1 MNALT
6 LAPARAF
13 QGEVV
18 LPGSKSISNRALL
31 LAALAEGKTRIRNVL
46 EGDDSRYMLAA
57 LAQLGVEIDSAG
69 RDHTIAGRAGPL
81 VTAPRH
87 ERLYL
92 GLAGTA
98 IRPLAAALTL
108 GAGEFELD
116 GEPRMRERPIGH
128 LVDALRPLGADID
141 YLATPGYPPIR
152 VRGTGLA
159 GGTTSIDGSVSSQF
173 LTALLLT
180 APLARAPVR
189 VNVTGPLVS
198 TPYVDITLD
207 LMARFGVAVEHDEH
221 RVFRVP
227 AAPYRSPGALLVEG
241 DASAATYFLAA
252 GAVRGTGVT
261 VRGVGR
267 SSVQGDVAFCDVLEA
282 MGARV
287 SRGTDALAVAPGRL
301 VGIDADLNHIPDAAM
316 TVAML
321 ALFAEGPTTIRNIAN
336 WRVKETDRLAAMAT
350 ELRKLERRAKFV
362 RDLRL
367 GFDGEIGEA
376 AARIEL
382 IRRWESIGGANVQ
395 AGAARAAMIFV
406 RGVRLNL
413 SGGENGA
420 EEKPGAVLA

>member
-57 LAQLGVEIDSAG
+57 LAQLGVEIDGAG
-69 RDHTIAGRAGPL
+69 RDHTVAGRAGPL

-180 APLARAPVR
+180 APLARAPVQ

-350 ELRKLERRAKFV
+350 ELRKLGADV
-362 RDLRL
+362 HTTADSLRL
-367 GFDGEIGEA
+367 VPPGRLRGATIDTYGDHRMAMCFGLA
-376 AARIEL
+376 ALGPEPVTINDPNCVAKTFPDYF
-382 IRRWESIGGANVQ
+382 S
-395 AGAARAAMIFV
+395 
-406 RGVRLNL
+406 
-413 SGGENGA
+413 
-420 EEKPGAVLA
+420 VLEGLRV